1 MIAIKDIYGYYIIMI
16 NPKKIILGG
25 DSSGSTFTLS
35 LIYLIIVKDEFEN
48 EKIRMPDLILPFY
61 PCFS

>member
-1 MIAIKDIYGYYIIMI
+1 MI
-16 NPKKIILGG
+16 NRRNIILGG

-35 LIYLIIVKDEFEN
+35 LIYLIIVKNEFEN
-48 EKIRMPDLILPFY
+48 EKIRMLDLILPFY